1 MQTHW
6 AETSSHGE
14 MLSVIGLGLDII
26 GAIVLAFV
34 LFQRFTAHSVG
45 AHVPTMRVTG
55 RLE

>member
-1 MQTHW
+1 
-6 AETSSHGE
+6 